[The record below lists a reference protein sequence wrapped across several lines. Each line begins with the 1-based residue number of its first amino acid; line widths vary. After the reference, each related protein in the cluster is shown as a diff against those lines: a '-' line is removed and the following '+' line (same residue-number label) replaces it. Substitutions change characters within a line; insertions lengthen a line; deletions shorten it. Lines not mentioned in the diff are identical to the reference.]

1 MSSLAEVYILDVPYH
16 ADKAYTYYVPVTAED
31 SVERGSV
38 VEVPSGSPET
48 MSVTIPATRLFPLP
62 NGTSTTEPRSTESSA
77 VTGP

>member
-38 VEVPSGSPET
+38 VEVPFGKGNRRVAGIVTDIVSGEPD
-48 MSVTIPATRLFPLP
+48 
-62 NGTSTTEPRSTESSA
+62 GTSTTEPRSTESSA
-77 VTGP
+77 VTGT